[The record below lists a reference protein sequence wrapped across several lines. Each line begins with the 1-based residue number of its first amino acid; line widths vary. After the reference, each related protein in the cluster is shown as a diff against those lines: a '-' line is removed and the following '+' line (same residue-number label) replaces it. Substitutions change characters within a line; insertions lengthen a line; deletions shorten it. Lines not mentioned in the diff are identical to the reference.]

1 MFDVCTLLICLYRV
15 HLLLSNHTLSKKECA
30 SSTCFLVLFTCV
42 LYHPQQSVEYAL
54 AASTVE
60 YARVIAA
67 ASPGCTT
74 HQGTARRITPST
86 NTPANQKGIWVELLV
101 FCVQLACGACIYRY
115 ATHATTTAMAHTH
128 AKRDNI
134 PIQVRFRSPKSKKKS
149 NARSSCMKTDLYI
162 SL

>member
-1 MFDVCTLLICLYRV
+1 MCIK
-15 HLLLSNHTLSKKECA
+15 HLFPGFVYLCP
-30 SSTCFLVLFTCV
+30 V
-42 LYHPQQSVEYAL
+42 PQQSVEYAL

-115 ATHATTTAMAHTH
+115 ATHATATAMAHMH
-128 AKRDNI
+128 AKRDDI
-134 PIQVRFRSPKSKKKS
+134 PIQVRFRPPKSQKKFQRAEFLYANRLIYFALEVRRKS
-149 NARSSCMKTDLYI
+149 PARSS
-162 SL
+162 

>member
-1 MFDVCTLLICLYRV
+1 MCIK
-15 HLLLSNHTLSKKECA
+15 HLFPGFVYLCP
-30 SSTCFLVLFTCV
+30 V
-42 LYHPQQSVEYAL
+42 PQQSVEYAL
-54 AASTVE
+54 PASTVE

-134 PIQVRFRSPKSKKKS
+134 PIQVRFRSPKSKKFPT
-149 NARSSCMKTDLYI
+149 RGVLVMKTDLYI